1 MSTIRLACPQGCWWR
16 DNTRGDEIEGKLP
29 LWRKGG
35 RLNWRCKRGKRA
47 ARGWETARWSLW
59 LCFVCPLKSECHRI
73 KLPFKNWFFFFS
85 SSFQGTTEADW
96 ITNRWSKLLSSF
108 HRLLH
113 FNGASIYLLFFF
125 MLNIFC
131 RQTARWYFTSP
142 FMWKGEAVPSHFLF
156 LHCVHLT
163 WDNTQR
169 RAPLNFSHS
178 IIVMQIQTCCWDVAL
193 PGGV

>member
-113 FNGASIYLLFFF
+113 FNGASIYLLFFLCSISF
-125 MLNIFC
+125 AV
-131 RQTARWYFTSP
+131 RQHGDISLHLSCGKEKPCPLTS
-142 FMWKGEAVPSHFLF
+142 FFYIV
-156 LHCVHLT
+156 
-163 WDNTQR
+163 
-169 RAPLNFSHS
+169 S
-178 IIVMQIQTCCWDVAL
+178 IL
-193 PGGV
+193 PGITHRGEHLWISHTVL

>member
-96 ITNRWSKLLSSF
+96 ITNKWSKLLSSF

-113 FNGASIYLLFFF
+113 FNGASIYLLFFYAQY
-125 MLNIFC
+125 LLPSDSTVIF
-131 RQTARWYFTSP
+131 RFTFHVERRSRALSLP
-142 FMWKGEAVPSHFLF
+142 FFTLCPSYL
-156 LHCVHLT
+156 
-163 WDNTQR
+163 
-169 RAPLNFSHS
+169 
-178 IIVMQIQTCCWDVAL
+178 
-193 PGGV
+193 G